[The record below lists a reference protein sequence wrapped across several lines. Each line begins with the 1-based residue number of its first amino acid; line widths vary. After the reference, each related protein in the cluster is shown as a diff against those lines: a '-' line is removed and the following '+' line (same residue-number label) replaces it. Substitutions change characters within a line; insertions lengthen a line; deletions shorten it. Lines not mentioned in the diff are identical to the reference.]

1 MPRDNPFVGVSPS
14 VLFLISVF
22 LPERGRSLVGLGLDT
37 HSVVTVL
44 CGGGSATSYR
54 AAGPWHQHTL
64 PQPRFLALS
73 TTRVRGFAQPPPLG
87 SAAPFTLVGNTQK
100 FFLFRDTS
108 GQCPAPVDE
117 LLSSSPQCMIEH
129 HSGCFIYISFIP
141 RVSRFSH
148 PIFIPGVIRCF
159 PTVAPRDQK
168 ALLSFYQKSETLFRV
183 PIVQIIDSPYLCL
196 LPFKY
201 PLEYRGPSYY
211 PLMSFRSLAS
221 FLTAVRME
229 TLNVLFPQLSFL
241 TELRCLICQTNS

>member
-129 HSGCFIYISFIP
+129 HSGCFIYI
-141 RVSRFSH
+141 
-148 PIFIPGVIRCF
+148 
-159 PTVAPRDQK
+159 
-168 ALLSFYQKSETLFRV
+168 
-183 PIVQIIDSPYLCL
+183 
-196 LPFKY
+196 
-201 PLEYRGPSYY
+201 
-211 PLMSFRSLAS
+211 FRSFHGFHAS
-221 FLTAVRME
+221 LIQF
-229 TLNVLFPQLSFL
+229 SF
-241 TELRCLICQTNS
+241 QA